1 MTGKKRELE
10 KFRGIH
16 LWRALKRRAIFY
28 YPVSYQV
35 RHSDAL

>member
-16 LWRALKRRAIFY
+16 LWRDLKRAIFY